1 MSGERVLSTLNMILL
16 QVAGLGVLLF
26 WVMGAVLLLTG
37 NGGQIT
43 DLNLHG
49 FWRTVYFSYPF
60 LLIFLSAIGWLAFWR
75 KADLVGMA
83 ALAVPPGVLFLMYLV
98 FIMSPKPL

>member
-1 MSGERVLSTLNMILL
+1 MTGERVLSTFGMIML

-26 WVMGAVLLLTG
+26 WIMGAILLLTG

-43 DLNLHG
+43 DLNLTG

-60 LLIFLSAIGWLAFWR
+60 LLIFLSLIGWLAFWR
-75 KADLVGMA
+75 KADLLGLA
-83 ALAVPPGVLFLMYLV
+83 ALSIAPGVLFLMYLV
-98 FIMSPKPL
+98 FIMSPTPL